1 MRRAISL
8 SLLWLVLLPVAG
20 AFRLLWVALRSV
32 AWWPMR
38 MLAALAGLLLVMGL
52 ENPVA
57 AQILAGANGPT
68 GHRFATWGLTALGTL
83 VLYHGV
89 RSRVGKRLWRL
100 FR

>member
-1 MRRAISL
+1 MLL
-8 SLLWLVLLPVAG
+8 SLLWLLLLPVAG

-38 MLAALAGLLLVMGL
+38 MLAALGGLLLVLGL

-57 AQILAGANGPT
+57 AQIFGEVSGPT
-68 GHRFATWGLTALGTL
+68 GHHLAPWGLAGLGTL

-89 RSRVGKRLWRL
+89 RSRVGRRLWRL

>member
-1 MRRAISL
+1 MRRAVLL
-8 SLLWLVLLPVAG
+8 SLLWLLLLPVVG

-38 MLAALAGLLLVMGL
+38 MLGLLAGLLLVMVS

-68 GHRFATWGLTALGTL
+68 GHRFATWGLAGVGTL

-100 FR
+100 VR